1 MKKKIL
7 IIGKKS
13 FIGSNLKNYLS
24 KFFEVKSI
32 SYENIQNLNNF
43 FFLSF
48 SHIINTS
55 IHKNYIHKKYNE
67 KFDLD
72 RKIVNK
78 LYKNKIIYIF
88 LNSRKIY
95 EPKLNISELSKIK
108 PRNNYA
114 KNKLITERYLKKKLK
129 KKLVSLRIS
138 NVIGRRVFKNNR
150 NNHNLFLD
158 NFIKYKM
165 QNKKI
170 IVNDDFK
177 DFITIDHFC
186 LIIKNLI
193 NKNIHGTFNV
203 SLGRKVYV
211 SEITKWLNKNYFNN
225 IYFKKKNTDSF
236 TLSNKKLLKRI
247 PIKINKKQL
256 KNFCKKLKI

>member
-1 MKKKIL
+1 MKKRIL

-24 KFFEVKSI
+24 KFFDVNSI
-32 SYENIQNLNNF
+32 SYDDIKNKKKIL
-43 FFLSF
+43 F
-48 SHIINTS
+48 SASYIINTS
-55 IHKNYIHKKYNE
+55 IHKNYINKKYDK
-67 KFDLD
+67 KFDFD
-72 RKIVNK
+72 RKIVTK
-78 LYKNKIIYIF
+78 LGKKKFIYFF

-95 EPKLNISELSKIK
+95 LPKINITELSKLK
-108 PRNNYA
+108 PLNNYA
-114 KNKLITERYLKKKLK
+114 KNKLITEKYLKKKLGN
-129 KKLVSLRIS
+129 KLISLRIS
-138 NVIGRRVFKNNR
+138 NVIGKRKFKKNR

-247 PIKINKKQL
+247 PIKISKKQL